1 MHVVQGELMGVC
13 GKTICEASDHD
24 EDDHES

>member
-13 GKTICEASDHD
+13 GKTFCEASDCD